1 MPTTVD
7 CPACQRKLRL
17 PEELAGKPVKC
28 PTCGEV
34 FQGDSAPPPL
44 PAAATATAPPPVPQ
58 ARLVDES
65 APMPIPRY
73 DGAGLR
79 PCPHCHEQIDVMATR
94 CRFCGQSVDS
104 GSLSGADFVSPF
116 GPGGYRRDWQ
126 PHRGTLVLVLG
137 ILSLVFS
144 LAGIVCYG
152 YFVGFPLGLTAW
164 ILGHS
169 DLGKMARNEMD
180 PAGRNNTQA
189 GMICGIIG
197 TVLSALVLLACVGLI
212 AFMVASGP

>member
-17 PEELAGKPVKC
+17 PDELAGKQVKC

-34 FQGDSAPPPL
+34 FQGDAAPPL
-44 PAAATATAPPPVPQ
+44 PASATAPPPVPQ
-58 ARLVDES
+58 ARVVDES
-65 APMPIPRY
+65 PAAPLPRNE
-73 DGAGLR
+73 GGGLR
-79 PCPHCHEQIDVMATR
+79 PCPNCHEQIDVMATR

-104 GSLSGADFVSPF
+104 GSLSGSDVVSPF
-116 GPGGYRRDWQ
+116 RPGGYRRDWE

-164 ILGHS
+164 ILGHY

-197 TVLSALVLLACVGLI
+197 TVLSALVLLVCCGLI
-212 AFMVASGP
+212 AAMVAGGGGP